1 MDRFFLGMALGFR
14 WKFSFDW
21 ARPGPENNYYIYMQ
35 LGDSSVMDDTQP
47 GDESRPYDSTS
58 SHYGTGVDM
67 VWYKGTDISHEVLS
81 YYRDGSI
88 QENLVTLS
96 GSHSIEVLGNT
107 YGGGTY
113 DVYVDGI
120 LEKAGAS
127 SSSTTLACGAGKGI

>member
-1 MDRFFLGMALGFR
+1 MALGFR